1 MDLIYLETSNIQ
13 NQSELNPN
21 FTSKEDFDMAVSTK
35 YGKLSIPKVGDD
47 EPVFILR
54 AQDKLAESAI
64 AMYQA
69 LASSHGA
76 SVAEDINQEVESFRK
91 WKGAKKLPD

>member
-1 MDLIYLETSNIQ
+1 VPDPIHFISLGIYNRVKQ
-13 NQSELNPN
+13 HA
-21 FTSKEDFDMAVSTK
+21 KEVFVMAISAK
-35 YGKLSIPKVGDD
+35 YGKLTIPKVGDD

-69 LASSHGA
+69 LAASHGA
-76 SVAEDINQEVESFRK
+76 RVTNDIHKEIESFRN
-91 WKGAKKLPD
+91 WKGTRKLPD

>member
-1 MDLIYLETSNIQ
+1 MGLS
-13 NQSELNPN
+13 
-21 FTSKEDFDMAVSTK
+21 AK
-35 YGKLSIPKVGDD
+35 YGKLSIPKVGDE

-69 LASSHGA
+69 LAASHGA
-76 SVAEDINQEVESFRK
+76 RVSQDIHKEIESFRN
-91 WKGAKKLPD
+91 WKGPKKLPD

>member
-1 MDLIYLETSNIQ
+1 V
-13 NQSELNPN
+13 
-21 FTSKEDFDMAVSTK
+21 KEDFGMAVSTK
-35 YGKLSIPKVGDD
+35 YGKLVIPKIGDD

-76 SVAEDINQEVESFRK
+76 SVAKEMDKEVEIFRN
-91 WKGAKKLPD
+91 WKGSKKMPD

>member
-1 MDLIYLETSNIQ
+1 MSSQKCSDPLRLIPGIAYLRVMG
-13 NQSELNPN
+13 
-21 FTSKEDFDMAVSTK
+21 EDIK

-69 LASSHGA
+69 PASSHGT
-76 SVAEDINQEVESFRK
+76 SVAKDVNKEVESFRN

>member
-1 MDLIYLETSNIQ
+1 
-13 NQSELNPN
+13 
-21 FTSKEDFDMAVSTK
+21 MAVSAK
-35 YGKLSIPKVGDD
+35 YGKVSIPKVGDD

-76 SVAEDINQEVESFRK
+76 SVAKDINQEVESFRN

>member
-1 MDLIYLETSNIQ
+1 
-13 NQSELNPN
+13 
-21 FTSKEDFDMAVSTK
+21 MAVSTK
-35 YGKLSIPKVGDD
+35 YGKLNIPRVADD

-69 LASSHGA
+69 LAASHQA
-76 SVAEDINQEVESFRK
+76 SVANDMQKEIESFHA
-91 WKGAKKLPD
+91 WKGARKLPD